1 MKSNTLK
8 RLRILRVVRRQRHH
22 YDPRRALGMTVTL
35 GTLLLVP
42 LSGLARVDLWG
53 GHHAALFRPASFRH
67 GLAAVILGV
76 FIIRPT
82 QPTTVQPEQTT
93 MAMLESEFADFVFID
108 ALATE
113 RSVVI
118 ELTTETTGTQDSTD
132 EILFDIFGLEGSSL

>member
-1 MKSNTLK
+1 MHDPQPYENEFGSTIASLD
-8 RLRILRVVRRQRHH
+8 RLGQADRVEPSLDFETRIAHATRPGVAATITPARTSRVA
-22 YDPRRALGMTVTL
+22 RALWAI
-35 GTLLLVP
+35 P
-42 LSGLARVDLWG
+42 IA
-53 GHHAALFRPASFRH
+53 
-67 GLAAVILGV
+67 AAVILGV